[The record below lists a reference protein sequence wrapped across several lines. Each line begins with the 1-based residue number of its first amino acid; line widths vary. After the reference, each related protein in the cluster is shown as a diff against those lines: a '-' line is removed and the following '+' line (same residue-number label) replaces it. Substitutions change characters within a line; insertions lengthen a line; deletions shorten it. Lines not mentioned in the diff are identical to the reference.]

1 MKKQKHTH
9 MDAPEQLSGDSL
21 LAWHDFTAEAG
32 ELFTPAD
39 RGAMILLCEAWAEM
53 REAARHIEKDG
64 TIVLMPNQY
73 PGSNPFC
80 KIRNE
85 ARACVIKLFQEL
97 GLTVNAR
104 ARIMK
109 AMKVEEAEETAE
121 LEF

>member
-1 MKKQKHTH
+1 MKKPKHTH
-9 MDAPEQLSGDSL
+9 VDAPEQLSGDSL
-21 LAWHDFTAEAG
+21 LAWHDFTTEAG

-73 PGSNPFC
+73 PGSNPYC

-85 ARACVIKLFQEL
+85 ARACVLKLLSELALTPNSRSRILKNAGAEQE
-97 GLTVNAR
+97 
-104 ARIMK
+104 
-109 AMKVEEAEETAE
+109 EEPTE